1 MQQLSV
7 QTAVRYQIAKAKAAD
22 AVESFLDDERGELGS
37 WLILAAGLAVAAAAA
52 VALLAPWF
60 NTKVTQI
67 TAN

>member
-22 AVESFLDDERGELGS
+22 LVESFLDDERGELGS